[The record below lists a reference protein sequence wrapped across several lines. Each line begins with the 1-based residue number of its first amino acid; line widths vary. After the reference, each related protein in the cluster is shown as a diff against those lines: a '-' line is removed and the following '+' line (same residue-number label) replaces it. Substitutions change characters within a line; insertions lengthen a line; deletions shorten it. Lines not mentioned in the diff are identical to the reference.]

1 MSKNR
6 IIGSKPAIIPVM
18 INANQAD
25 QWKKCWIGH
34 FIGIKGIV
42 RGPQKWAIIP

>member
-6 IIGSKPAIIPVM
+6 IIGSKPTNIRAM
-18 INANQAD
+18 INPNQAD
-25 QWKKCWIGH
+25 QWKKRWIGQ

-42 RGPQKWAIIP
+42 RGPLMNKL